1 MLVYYMKGNV
11 LEHSLILWISLIVH
25 YLFEINFL
33 ILI

>member
-11 LEHSLILWISLIVH
+11 LEQSLILWVSLIVH